1 MKEIKIT
8 QLLTS
13 KTYTLDRYFAEISRY
28 PTLSPEEETILSIKA
43 REGDAKA
50 REKLIRCNL
59 RFVITVAKK
68 YQNHGVALDDLIN
81 DGNIGLIKAAEKYD
95 ETKGFKFISFAVWE
109 IRQSI
114 THSLTKIRRIVR
126 LPGNIIAG
134 YAKVV
139 QASQKL
145 EQQLERTPNLKE
157 IADLTQ
163 LNEKHILECLSTV
176 SIPISL
182 YNPSGQDQ
190 NSNTLLDQIPNIQAE
205 APDHEFHTHALKS
218 DLNRLI
224 GKLTKRE
231 QQILRLHYGL
241 DVAYPM
247 TIKDI
252 ATQMKISPVTVQK
265 IQARSIKTLKEYAK
279 TDLKGYL

>member
-1 MKEIKIT
+1 MKELKIT

-28 PTLSPEEETILSIKA
+28 PVLSPEEETTLGKKA
-43 REGDAKA
+43 RQGDAVA

-59 RFVITVAKK
+59 RFVVSVAKK
-68 YQNHGVALDDLIN
+68 YQDYGVALSDLIN
-81 DGNIGLIKAAEKYD
+81 DGNLGLIKAASKYD

-114 THSLTKIRRIVR
+114 THSLTEKRRLVR
-126 LPGNIIAG
+126 LPGNIVAG

-145 EQQLERTPNLKE
+145 EQQLERSPNLKE
-157 IADLTQ
+157 IADFTQ
-163 LNEKHILECLSTV
+163 LNEKHILEFLTTV
-176 SIPISL
+176 SLPISL
-182 YNPSGQDQ
+182 YKPSSQDQ
-190 NSNTLLDQIPNIQAE
+190 NDSTLLDQIPDVQAE
-205 APDHEFHTHALKS
+205 APDQEFLDRSLKT

-224 GKLTKRE
+224 GKLRKRE

>member
-28 PTLSPEEETILSIKA
+28 PALSPEDEAILAKKA
-43 REGDAKA
+43 REGDVSA

-68 YQNHGVALDDLIN
+68 YQDYGVALGDLIN
-81 DGNIGLIKAAEKYD
+81 DGNIGLIKAASKYD

-114 THSLTKIRRIVR
+114 THSLTKRRRLVR

-134 YAKVV
+134 YTKVV
-139 QASQKL
+139 QASLEL
-145 EQQLERTPNLKE
+145 EQQLERVPNLKE
-157 IADLTQ
+157 IADFTQ
-163 LNEKHILECLSTV
+163 LSEKHIFEFINTV
-176 SIPISL
+176 SHPISL
-182 YNPSGQDQ
+182 YKPSTQDQ
-190 NSNTLLDQIPNIQAE
+190 DSSTLLDQIPNIQSE
-205 APDHEFHTHALKS
+205 APDQEVLNHSLKT

-224 GKLTKRE
+224 NKLRERE
-231 QQILRLHYGL
+231 QQIIRLYYGM
-241 DVAYPM
+241 DMAYPM
-247 TIKDI
+247 TLKDI
-252 ATQMKISPVTVQK
+252 ASQMKMSQVTVQK